1 MTPAKEQLAEAIQAA
16 YVAGDPDNL
25 EGAILMRWIVVGE
38 LVIPRSAAVA
48 ELIGEK
54 AISVLSADNL
64 GRRLAAWEAR
74 MLYTEGFLS
83 TFGHATRPHRPD
95 DLPPGI

>member
-1 MTPAKEQLAEAIQAA
+1 MTPAKEQLAQAIQEA
-16 YVAGDPDNL
+16 YVAGDPENL
-25 EGAILMRWIVVGE
+25 EGALLMRWTVVGE

-48 ELIGEK
+48 EVIGEK
-54 AISVLSADNL
+54 AVSILSADNL

-74 MLYTEGFLS
+74 MLFAEGYLS
-83 TFGHATRPHRPD
+83 TFGHAQRPHRPD